1 MAGLCGAEEAW
12 QDAAPPPPRPGTVTE
27 ARRVVA
33 ALADVPEAQVDAA
46 MDAAQRRCPRWGRA
60 VALVKRRRFAEAVP
74 LFRAALVAQNAG
86 LAALLGPEEVLRPW
100 VEHYALVLLGIEG
113 LGPVLPL
120 GAAAAEEGLPGPPR
134 VALRAV
140 QLRDAAYEELKVRY
154 VRAPWST
161 GPCGAGGGALGPEA
175 HGNAGVT
182 AFRGP
187 GLWGRGGGDLR
198 APEMGL
204 SVWGSV
210 QKWMFAPRQW
220 IWGLGVWVVWP
231 EERGGGGVGYITPPP
246 RPRPPGDKHM
256 ASDALEGGGGNP
268 PAYAQPLS
276 P

>member
-1 MAGLCGAEEAW
+1 MALCPAAVGGPTVGPLRPLGAGRWGPWALDVRGRRPGARGFAAERPPPCAPPPPSPVAQVVLVAGLCGAEEAW

-86 LAALLGPEEVLRPW
+86 LVALLGPEEVLRPW

-187 GLWGRGGGDLR
+187 GLWGRGGG
-198 APEMGL
+198 G
-204 SVWGSV
+204 
-210 QKWMFAPRQW
+210 
-220 IWGLGVWVVWP
+220 
-231 EERGGGGVGYITPPP
+231 T
-246 RPRPPGDKHM
+246 
-256 ASDALEGGGGNP
+256 
-268 PAYAQPLS
+268 
-276 P
+276 